1 MFPGSEYNG
10 IHLQFHVTVTYFIQ
24 ISTLQHITHWEPAHC
39 HAELSRGVSLQI
51 TNLRVAPDARTRLAY
66 VRDLPCEVPDEPVKV
81 FLCGYG
87 VVHSLTPQA
96 YPFIPNV
103 LNGTKVTLAKDLPS
117 SVRITGYDGLW
128 YQGQPHVFP
137 VCCLPGHCVKDCP
150 FNGV

>member
-1 MFPGSEYNG
+1 MKIVSQLRVEW
-10 IHLQFHVTVTYFIQ
+10 H
-24 ISTLQHITHWEPAHC
+24 SPAVPC
-39 HAELSRGVSLQI
+39 DCNLLYTNIYIAALSRGVSLQI
-51 TNLRVAPDARTRLAY
+51 TNLRVAPNARTRLAY
-66 VRDLPCEVPDEPVKV
+66 VRDLPCDVPDEPVKV
-81 FLCGYG
+81 FLCGCG